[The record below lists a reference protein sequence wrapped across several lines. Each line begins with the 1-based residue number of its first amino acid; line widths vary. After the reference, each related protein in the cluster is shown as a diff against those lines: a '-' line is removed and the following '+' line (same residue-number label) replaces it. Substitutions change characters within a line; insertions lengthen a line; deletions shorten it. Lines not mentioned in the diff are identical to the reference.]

1 MDFPVA
7 QMSVSHLVSSW
18 PFTVSSEVPV
28 LDEIVEV
35 ELCLAVEFNSL
46 GSESA
51 AGAMVE
57 ICNHPLLRVLLFYFI
72 AFYIHARRKII
83 FTLFRLYSVMFAH
96 WFLACVYAIRGS
108 LIYGGMWLLVVPLPE
123 TGEGKC

>member
-7 QMSVSHLVSSW
+7 QKSVSHMVSSW
-18 PFTVSSEVPV
+18 PFTVSSEGPL

-35 ELCLAVEFNSL
+35 ELCLVAEFNSL

-51 AGAMVE
+51 AGAMGE

-72 AFYIHARRKII
+72 AFYIHARRKIT
-83 FTLFRLYSVMFAH
+83 F
-96 WFLACVYAIRGS
+96 YAF
-108 LIYGGMWLLVVPLPE
+108 
-123 TGEGKC
+123 